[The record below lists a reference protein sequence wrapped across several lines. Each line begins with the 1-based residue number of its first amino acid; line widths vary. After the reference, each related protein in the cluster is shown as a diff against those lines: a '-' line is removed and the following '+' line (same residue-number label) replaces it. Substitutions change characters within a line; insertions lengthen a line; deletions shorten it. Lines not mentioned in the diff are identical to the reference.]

1 MLTFNALRAAN
12 IARIPL
18 FRDANGQLCHNH
30 DGSDWSAS
38 DWMMA
43 LVGELGELANFL
55 KKVKRGDYSEHDAG
69 VREHIAKECADVQIY
84 LDILAF
90 RLGVNLGLATQ
101 DKFNEVSTRVKCDVF
116 IRLPAPV
123 AFVRY
128 STEMMEPAEFTL
140 VNEPRTGDGWVP
152 LYR

>member
-18 FRDANGQLCHNH
+18 FRDANGKLCHNH

-55 KKVKRGDYSEHDAG
+55 KKVKRGDYSEHDDG
-69 VREHIAKECADVQIY
+69 VMAHVAKELADVQIY

-90 RLGVNLGLATQ
+90 RLGVDLGRATLE
-101 DKFNEVSTRVKCDVF
+101 KFNEVSERVKCDVR
-116 IRLPAPV
+116 IEERTPYAWILPEHDDVECSIGALRP
-123 AFVRY
+123 
-128 STEMMEPAEFTL
+128 EPH
-140 VNEPRTGDGWVP
+140 NNDWIP

>member
-18 FRDANGQLCHNH
+18 FRDANGKLCHNH

-55 KKVKRGDYSEHDAG
+55 KKVKRGDYSEHDDG
-69 VREHIAKECADVQIY
+69 VMTHVAKEMADVQIY

-90 RLGVNLGLATQ
+90 RLGVDLGRATLE
-101 DKFNEVSTRVKCDVF
+101 KFNEVSERVKCDVR
-116 IRLPAPV
+116 IESRSLV